1 MHWYL
6 VYYAVIFIPIIV
18 IFQSLIIDKGL
29 QEISYNVNNVISC
42 GACRQIN
49 LLTPPSLYLC
59 FWHSWV
65 GAILDCI
72 PQEVDSGGGKSVVS
86 IIVIFRGFGG
96 HTEYK
101 KNKWKTGNQGSTC
114 HRHILRQLDTFYD
127 KDTFYDIDTF
137 YDNTTVYYLLFVP
150 WWSLSWHFSKLCL
163 WWICIYKRLCD
174 SDICLICKIHV
185 RITILVLERKR
196 TNRGRERD
204 RERQTT
210 QKQIQQET

>member
-1 MHWYL
+1 MIDTLSILLDTCIVDILMILKETGVIEIFLKSMHWYI
-6 VYYAVIFIPIIV
+6 VYYAVIFITIIV

-29 QEISYNVNNVISC
+29 QVISYNVNNVISC

-72 PQEVDSGGGKSVVS
+72 PQEVDSGGGQSVVS

-101 KNKWKTGNQGSTC
+101 NNKWKTGNQGSTC
-114 HRHILRQLDTFYD
+114 HRHILRHRHILWQRHIL
-127 KDTFYDIDTF
+127 
-137 YDNTTVYYLLFVP
+137 
-150 WWSLSWHFSKLCL
+150 WH
-163 WWICIYKRLCD
+163 R
-174 SDICLICKIHV
+174 H
-185 RITILVLERKR
+185 ILRHM
-196 TNRGRERD
+196 T
-204 RERQTT
+204 
-210 QKQIQQET
+210 

>member
-29 QEISYNVNNVISC
+29 QVISYNVKNVISC

-72 PQEVDSGGGKSVVS
+72 PQEVDSGGGQSVVS

-101 KNKWKTGNQGSTC
+101 KNKWKTGNHCSTC
-114 HRHILRQLDTFYD
+114 HRHIWWHTHILWHRHIWWHRHILWQYHSITYCLYLGDLSLGISPNFAFD
-127 KDTFYDIDTF
+127 EFASIKDYVT
-137 YDNTTVYYLLFVP
+137 L
-150 WWSLSWHFSKLCL
+150 
-163 WWICIYKRLCD
+163 IY
-174 SDICLICKIHV
+174 V
-185 RITILVLERKR
+185 
-196 TNRGRERD
+196 
-204 RERQTT
+204 
-210 QKQIQQET
+210 